1 MLVGMDWV
9 RNIFLK
15 WISFCASKNLCYFP
29 HVAILPDFAQ
39 VYGSIGSVFNPN
51 TRGHLQE
58 LKKMD
63 HPLMLKQYAML
74 LPYRFD

>member
-1 MLVGMDWV
+1 ML
-9 RNIFLK
+9 
-15 WISFCASKNLCYFP
+15 A
-29 HVAILPDFAQ
+29 DFAQ